1 MSSIKGKHIC
11 FTGKM
16 EKGDRD
22 DMKAQAKDLGA
33 IIQSSVN
40 SKTEILVT
48 PSTNSATSSP
58 NSPLIVS

>member
-33 IIQSSVN
+33 NYTKFSEFKN
-40 SKTEILVT
+40 RNLGMRCKCCT
-48 PSTNSATSSP
+48 
-58 NSPLIVS
+58 

>member
-22 DMKAQAKDLGA
+22 EMKAQAKDLGA
-33 IIQSSVN
+33 IIQSSVILDR
-40 SKTEILVT
+40 KTI
-48 PSTNSATSSP
+48 S
-58 NSPLIVS
+58 